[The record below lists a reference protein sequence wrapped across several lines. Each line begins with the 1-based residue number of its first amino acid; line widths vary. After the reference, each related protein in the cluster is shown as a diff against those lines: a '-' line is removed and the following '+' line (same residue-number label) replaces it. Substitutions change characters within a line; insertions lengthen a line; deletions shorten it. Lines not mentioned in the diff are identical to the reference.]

1 VVVFLLGMK
10 MFFTFLVTSSNMAL
24 TPRTQL
30 AFGAI
35 PILVVIVLLFSAG
48 CTSSPVKPTTATVNG
63 ERQNLTIVTT
73 TSLYDTGL
81 PEMIQKNYE
90 KTNNAQILIIPQD
103 TLHAFTLAKQGK
115 ADILLVNSHS
125 QELLFLEGGNGINRR
140 TIAYNYYQIV
150 GPANDPAHIRNLT
163 PEIAFRK
170 IRALGMNN
178 TPGIVFV
185 SRGDGAATHE
195 TEQKIWVNN
204 QYNYPIDIQ
213 KSGNWYIE
221 AKKGMED
228 TLLMANEKGAYTL
241 TDERTYL
248 ANQGRLQLTP
258 LVTRGPSLL
267 NIVSV
272 MTVYPANP
280 DLQKIKA
287 ANNFVNF
294 LIAPETMTAIG
305 NYGRDTYGRSL
316 FTPMS
321 TGAPKGVTADFTTP
335 ATAIRPLVV
344 FYAGSLF
351 KPFNTLQK
359 MYMTTHPDVDV
370 IAIPQAS
377 GNIIDHVNK
386 QNMKPSVI
394 VVSDS
399 DLIRK
404 YLIPGNAS
412 WYANFAKNS
421 VVICY
426 TDKSRYAMEINR
438 TNWYSVLARPE
449 VSYAISNP
457 DDDPTGY
464 RSLMSI
470 ALAERDSNNPEI
482 FESLIGSET
491 GITAQHS
498 NGITTID
505 VTKIVPV
512 TKKPVIAVNRSDLIP
527 RLKSGTVDYAFEY
540 WSIARQNNLSFI
552 DLPTKI
558 DLSLASQNDVY
569 RTVQVKRTSGT
580 EVGTQIVYGIT
591 VPAMAT
597 QPGDGIAFVQ
607 LVLGNPG
614 QTVLLDDGQTP
625 IVPAEGYGTVPTE
638 LANLVVKK

>member
-1 VVVFLLGMK
+1 MK

-24 TPRTQL
+24 TSRTQL
-30 AFGAI
+30 AFVAI
-35 PILVVIVLLFSAG
+35 PLLVVIVLLLSAG
-48 CTSSPVKPTTATVNG
+48 CTSSPVKPTAATVTG

-81 PEMIQKNYE
+81 PEMIQQNYE
-90 KTNNAQILIIPQD
+90 KTNNVQIVIIPQD

-150 GPANDPAHIRNLT
+150 GPVNDPAHIRNLT

-195 TEQKIWVNN
+195 AEQKIWVNN

-248 ANQGRLQLTP
+248 ANQGKLQLTP
-258 LVTRGPSLL
+258 LVTRGSSLL

-280 DLQKIKA
+280 DPQKIKA

-294 LIAPETMTAIG
+294 LITPETMTAIG

-321 TGAPKGVTADFTTP
+321 AGAPKGVTADFTTP
-335 ATAIRPLVV
+335 ATATRPLVV

-438 TNWYSVLARPE
+438 SNWYSVLARPE

-464 RSLMSI
+464 RALMSI

-505 VTKIVPV
+505 VTKTVPA

-527 RLKSGTVDYAFEY
+527 LLKSGTVDYAFEY

-591 VPAMAT
+591 VPAVAT

-607 LVLGNPG
+607 LVLSKPG

-625 IVPAEGYGTVPTE
+625 IAPAEAYGTVPTE
-638 LANLVVKK
+638 LASLVV

>member
-1 VVVFLLGMK
+1 
-10 MFFTFLVTSSNMAL
+10 MAL
-24 TPRTQL
+24 TSRTQL
-30 AFGAI
+30 PFIAI

-48 CTSSPVKPTTATVNG
+48 CTSSPEKPTVATVTG

-81 PEMIQKNYE
+81 PEMIQQNYE
-90 KTNNAQILIIPQD
+90 KTNNVQIVIIPQD

-115 ADILLVNSHS
+115 ADILLVNSHP